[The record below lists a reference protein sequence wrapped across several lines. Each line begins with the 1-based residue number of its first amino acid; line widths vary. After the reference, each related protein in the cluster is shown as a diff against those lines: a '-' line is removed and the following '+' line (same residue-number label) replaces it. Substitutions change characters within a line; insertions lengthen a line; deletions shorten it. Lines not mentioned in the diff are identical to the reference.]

1 MASAKFNFGE
11 KSQSVATSLAQAAND
26 ADDIVSVYFDRGYD
40 SGGSDQIVDGDI
52 IEGLNITAA
61 QLGLLITLFQQL
73 AKFVGNAAVTQADY
87 DATLNVIR
95 SDL

>member
-11 KSQSVATSLAQAAND
+11 KSQSVGTSLAQAANE
-26 ADDIVSVYFDRGYD
+26 AADIVSVYFDRGYD
-40 SGGSDQIVDGDI
+40 SGGSDPIVNNDVS
-52 IEGLNITAA
+52 GLNITPA

-73 AKFVGNAAVTQADY
+73 ANFVDNVAVAAADR
-87 DATLNVIR
+87 DATLNAIR